1 MAETTQTLRSAGV
14 TRSKKKTSQLKEIW
28 RRYRK
33 NKAAVLGLVI
43 LVFILGIALFADL
56 IVPYSKC
63 IEQVGADRL
72 QGPSLTHFFGTD
84 EYGRDLFARVVHG
97 SRFSLF
103 IGVATSLMALVFGA
117 ILGASAGYFG
127 GVVDNVICRIID
139 VFACVPPILLSLAVV
154 AALGTNLRNL
164 IIAITV
170 SCIPG
175 NVRLIRSLVLTVAEQ
190 DYVEAARSYG
200 TSTPRILFRYVL
212 PNAMGPIIVNTTMS
226 ISDMI
231 LSAAGLSF
239 IGMGIQPPS
248 PEWGALLS
256 NAQTYLF
263 TAPYMLV
270 FPGIFI
276 ILSSLAFNL
285 VGDGLTDALD
295 PKLADL
301 GRLRWKRKKEVLKI
315 ENFIDLL

>member
-1 MAETTQTLRSAGV
+1 MT
-14 TRSKKKTSQLKEIW
+14 KKKRNSQLPEIW
-28 RRYRK
+28 RRYKK
-33 NKAAVLGLVI
+33 NKAAMVGLVI
-43 LVFILGIALFADL
+43 LAFILFIAIFADL
-56 IVPYSKC
+56 IVPYEKC

-72 QGPSLTHFFGTD
+72 QGPSAQHWFGTD
-84 EYGRDLFARVVHG
+84 DLGRDLFARVIHG
-97 SRFSLF
+97 SRYSLA
-103 IGVATSLMALVFGA
+103 IGVSTSLMALVAGA

-127 GVVDNVICRIID
+127 GMVDNIICRITD
-139 VFACVPPILLSLAVV
+139 VFMCVPPILLSLAVV
-154 AALGTNLRNL
+154 AALGSNMKNL

-175 NVRLIRSLVLTVAEQ
+175 NIRLIRSVVLTVAEQ

-200 TSTPRILFRYVL
+200 ASHARIIFKYVL
-212 PNAMGPIIVNTTMS
+212 PNAMGPIIVNTTMA

-256 NAQTYLF
+256 NAQKYMFTSLYL
-263 TAPYMLV
+263 LV
-270 FPGIFI
+270 FPGLFI
-276 ILSSLAFNL
+276 LLSSLSFNL

-295 PKLADL
+295 PKLKD
-301 GRLRWKRKKEVLKI
+301 
-315 ENFIDLL
+315 

>member
-1 MAETTQTLRSAGV
+1 MSNA
-14 TRSKKKTSQLKEIW
+14 KTGKSRKHAQFMEFW
-28 RRYRK
+28 RRFQK
-33 NKAAVLGLVI
+33 NKTAVLGLVI
-43 LVFILGIALFADL
+43 LVIILGTALFADL
-56 IVPYSKC
+56 IVPYAKC

-72 QGPSLTHFFGTD
+72 QGPSIAHFFGTD

-97 SRFSLF
+97 SRYSLL
-103 IGVATSLMALVFGA
+103 IGLATSLMALIIGA

-127 GVVDNVICRIID
+127 GWVDNVISRIMDI
-139 VFACVPPILLSLAVV
+139 FACVPPILLSLAVV
-154 AALGTNLRNL
+154 AALGTNLQNL

-170 SCIPG
+170 SCVPG
-175 NVRLIRSLVLTVAEQ
+175 NVRLIRSVVLTAAEQ
-190 DYVEAARSYG
+190 DYVEAAKSYG
-200 TSTPRILFRYVL
+200 TSNARIIFRYVL

-226 ISDMI
+226 ISDMM

-263 TAPYMLV
+263 TAPHMLL
-270 FPGIFI
+270 FPGLC
-276 ILSSLAFNL
+276 ILFSSLAFNL

-295 PKLADL
+295 PKLKD
-301 GRLRWKRKKEVLKI
+301 
-315 ENFIDLL
+315 

>member
-1 MAETTQTLRSAGV
+1 MNKHKSRAGAQLAEF
-14 TRSKKKTSQLKEIW
+14 W

-33 NKAAVLGLVI
+33 NKSAVVGLVI
-43 LVFILGIALFADL
+43 LILLVGMALFADL
-56 IVPYSKC
+56 IVPYAKC
-63 IEQVGADRL
+63 VEQVGADRL
-72 QGPSLTHFFGTD
+72 QLPSMAHFFGTD

-97 SRFSLF
+97 SRYSLF
-103 IGVATSLMALVFGA
+103 IGVATSLMALVIGA

-127 GVVDNVICRIID
+127 GMVDTVISRIVD
-139 VFACVPPILLSLAVV
+139 VFMCVPPILLSLAVV
-154 AALGTNLRNL
+154 AALGTNMRNL
-164 IIAITV
+164 IIAITI

-175 NVRLIRSLVLTVAEQ
+175 NVRLIRSVVLTVAEQ
-190 DYVEAARSYG
+190 DYVDVARSYG
-200 TSTPRILFRYVL
+200 ASNARIIFRYVL
-212 PNAMGPIIVNTTMS
+212 PNAMGPIIVNTTMA

-256 NAQTYLF
+256 AAQTYIFTSPYLLF
-263 TAPYMLV
+263 

-276 ILSSLAFNL
+276 VLSSLSFNL

-295 PKLADL
+295 PKL
-301 GRLRWKRKKEVLKI
+301 K
-315 ENFIDLL
+315 N

>member
-1 MAETTQTLRSAGV
+1 MTKRN
-14 TRSKKKTSQLKEIW
+14 SQLPEIW
-28 RRYRK
+28 RRYKK
-33 NKAAVLGLVI
+33 NKAAMAGLVI
-43 LVFILGIALFADL
+43 LIFIILIAVFADV
-56 IVPYSKC
+56 IVPYEKC
-63 IEQVGADRL
+63 IEQVGSERL
-72 QGPSLTHFFGTD
+72 QGPSVAHWFGTD
-84 EYGRDLFARVVHG
+84 DLGRDLFARVIHG
-97 SRFSLF
+97 SRYSLL
-103 IGVATSLMALVFGA
+103 IGVSTSLMALVAGA

-127 GVVDNVICRIID
+127 GMVDNIICRITD
-139 VFACVPPILLSLAVV
+139 VFMCVPPILLSLAVV
-154 AALGTNLRNL
+154 AALGSNMKNL

-175 NVRLIRSLVLTVAEQ
+175 NIRLIRSVVLTVAEQ

-200 TSTPRILFRYVL
+200 ASHARIIFKYVL
-212 PNAMGPIIVNTTMS
+212 PNAMGPIIVNTTMA

-256 NAQTYLF
+256 NAQKYMFTSLYL
-263 TAPYMLV
+263 LI

-276 ILSSLAFNL
+276 LLSSLSFNL

-295 PKLADL
+295 PKLKD
-301 GRLRWKRKKEVLKI
+301 
-315 ENFIDLL
+315 

>member
-1 MAETTQTLRSAGV
+1 MTDQKR
-14 TRSKKKTSQLKEIW
+14 KNSQLKEIW
-28 RRYRK
+28 RRFRK

-43 LVFILGIALFADL
+43 MIFIIGIALFADL

-72 QGPSLTHFFGTD
+72 QGPSLQHWFGTD
-84 EYGRDLFARVVHG
+84 EYGRDLFARVIHG

-103 IGVATSLMALVFGA
+103 IGVATSLIALVIGA
-117 ILGASAGYFG
+117 VIGASAGYFG
-127 GVVDNVICRIID
+127 GMTDNIIMRIID

-164 IIAITV
+164 VIAITI

-175 NVRLIRSLVLTVAEQ
+175 NVRLIRSLVLTVSEQ

-239 IGMGIQPPS
+239 IGMGVQPPS

-256 NAQTYLF
+256 NAQSYLF

-295 PKLADL
+295 PKLKD
-301 GRLRWKRKKEVLKI
+301 
-315 ENFIDLL
+315 

>member
-1 MAETTQTLRSAGV
+1 MEERAVADQRQ
-14 TRSKKKTSQLKEIW
+14 KKKKSSQLKEIW

-43 LVFILGIALFADL
+43 LVFILGIAIFADV

-72 QGPSLTHFFGTD
+72 QGPSLAHFFGTD
-84 EYGRDLFARVVHG
+84 EYGRDMFARVIHG

-200 TSTPRILFRYVL
+200 TSTPRIIFRYVL

-263 TAPYMLV
+263 TAPYMLI
-270 FPGIFI
+270 FPGVFI
-276 ILSSLAFNL
+276 ILSSMAFNL

-295 PKLADL
+295 PKLKD
-301 GRLRWKRKKEVLKI
+301 
-315 ENFIDLL
+315 

>member
-1 MAETTQTLRSAGV
+1 MEAGAV
-14 TRSKKKTSQLKEIW
+14 NKQKSRAREQFLEFW
-28 RRYRK
+28 RRFRK
-33 NKAAVLGLVI
+33 NKSAVIGLAI
-43 LVFILGIALFADL
+43 LILLIGMAVFADL

-63 IEQVGADRL
+63 VDQVGADRL
-72 QGPSLTHFFGTD
+72 QEPSLAHFFGTD

-97 SRFSLF
+97 SRYSLF
-103 IGVATSLMALVFGA
+103 IGVATSLMALVIGA
-117 ILGASAGYFG
+117 ILGASAAYFG
-127 GVVDNVICRIID
+127 GMVDNIICRIID
-139 VFACVPPILLSLAVV
+139 VFMCVPPILLSLAVV
-154 AALGTNLRNL
+154 AALGTSMRNL

-175 NVRLIRSLVLTVAEQ
+175 NVRLVRSVVLTVAEQ
-190 DYVEAARSYG
+190 DYVDVARSYG
-200 TSTPRILFRYVL
+200 ASNARIIFRYVL
-212 PNAMGPIIVNTTMS
+212 PNAMGPIIVNTTMA

-256 NAQTYLF
+256 AAETYIFTKPYLLF
-263 TAPYMLV
+263 

-276 ILSSLAFNL
+276 VLSSLSFNL

-295 PKLADL
+295 PKL
-301 GRLRWKRKKEVLKI
+301 K
-315 ENFIDLL
+315 N